1 MILHLESL
9 NFHRLQQL
17 SEGAQIAQSVI
28 SNLQNKICTVAR
40 PGLLKMGICIL
51 ITILR
56 QFRLSEPA
64 AGLRKFHMPSSPP
77 PSTGR
82 LSRATPPPRIA
93 LLVPAWNE
101 YGRGIIEGVWQY
113 AQQHSPWLIEMQ
125 PGELDEST
133 DMPRGWAGDGM
144 IAAVQT
150 RRLAVKLRTLGVPIV
165 NVSGSRGE
173 GIDFPR
179 VTSDAKAVVRMALAH
194 LQEKGLKH
202 IAFCGE
208 PQRPFLDFW
217 TEAFQSVMAENGM
230 EALVYQPSPRIGPKA
245 GVAVKQKDRRRWI
258 EELPKPVGIIGWATD
273 ICRHLAM
280 ACTELGVMVPE
291 EVAIVSLETE
301 DLLGRVVHPP
311 LSGVDIP
318 VRRIG
323 YEAAAQ
329 LDRML
334 HGKAADPHEINLQP
348 LGVTTRQ
355 STDLVACADLQV
367 QQVLRFIRDH
377 AHEGIDVRAVLKAVP
392 MARRSLERR
401 FHDLIGRSPAEEI
414 RRVKINRVR
423 HLLDT
428 TNMSI
433 PDIAESCGFNYVEH
447 MIPVFKKHHGDT
459 PSRYRANARLGL

>member
-1 MILHLESL
+1 MDRE
-9 NFHRLQQL
+9 
-17 SEGAQIAQSVI
+17 
-28 SNLQNKICTVAR
+28 
-40 PGLLKMGICIL
+40 
-51 ITILR
+51 
-56 QFRLSEPA
+56 
-64 AGLRKFHMPSSPP
+64 MPQPRSSPRKKPVRTLP
-77 PSTGR
+77 PQ
-82 LSRATPPPRIA
+82 IA

-113 AQQHSPWLIEMQ
+113 AQQHGPWLLEMQ
-125 PGELDEST
+125 PGEPDENT
-133 DMPRGWAGDGM
+133 EVPRGWTGDGM
-144 IAAVQT
+144 IASVQT
-150 RRLAVKLRTLGVPIV
+150 RRLAAKLRTLGVPVV
-165 NVSGSRGE
+165 NVSGSRRE

-179 VTSDAKAVVRMALAH
+179 VTSDAKAVVRMAVAH
-194 LQEKGLKH
+194 MREKGIRKVV
-202 IAFCGE
+202 FCGE
-208 PQRPFLDFW
+208 PERPFLDFW
-217 TEAFQSVMAENGM
+217 TEAFQSVMAEAEM
-230 EALVYQPSPRIGPKA
+230 EAEIYQVSARLGANAGMAARQNDRI
-245 GVAVKQKDRRRWI
+245 RWI
-258 EELPKPVGIIGWATD
+258 KALPKPVGIIGWATG

-291 EVAIVSLETE
+291 EVAILSLETE

-334 HGKAADPHEINLQP
+334 HGQSADPHEIQLPP

-355 STDLVACADLQV
+355 STDLVACADPQL

-401 FHDLIGRSPAEEI
+401 FQDLIGRSPADEI

-428 TNMSI
+428 TSMSI
-433 PDIAESCGFNYVEH
+433 PDIAEACGFNYVEH
-447 MIPVFKKHHGDT
+447 MIPVFKKHHGNT
-459 PSRYRANARLGL
+459 PSRYRANVRLGM